1 MAADLFTPIQVG
13 SLVLKNRIFMA
24 PLLRRRTDPDNVPS
38 ALMKEY
44 YVQRASAGL
53 IVSECNLIASQTSAY
68 TDEPGVFTAEQL
80 AAWKEITDAVHAK
93 GGKIFAQLWHAGRR
107 AHPNNNDGAANVGPS
122 PIAISGDV
130 YTTKGM
136 APHAVPSEL
145 SVDEI
150 AAIVGQF
157 ATAATNAVDVAG
169 FDGVEIHAVNGYLL
183 DQFLRTSS
191 NKRTDL
197 YGDAQENRSRFLAEV
212 LHAVAAAVGADKVG
226 LRVAPLNS
234 YNDVKDDDPLALSQ
248 EIAAVAQ
255 RAHVAYVHVFRN
267 DQFDL
272 QHGDILPI
280 FRQHFHRTLLGNS
293 GYTKEEANAAIQG
306 GLVDAVAFGQLFVAN
321 PDLPERFHENAPMNT
336 PDVDTFYTGGA
347 RGYIDYPALQ

>member
-1 MAADLFTPIQVG
+1 MTRVIQSNSGFVKPLVNFTCHLVSISMYLIKETSHLKATRRRRPDQDGRWHCATFFMAADLFTPIQVG
-13 SLVLKNRIFMA
+13 SLALKNRIFMA

-80 AAWKEITDAVHAK
+80 AAWTEITDAVHAK
-93 GGKIFAQLWHAGRR
+93 GGKIFAQLWHSGRR

-130 YTTKGM
+130 YTAKGM
-136 APHAVPSEL
+136 APHVVPREL

-169 FDGVEIHAVNGYLL
+169 FDGVEIHAANGYLL
-183 DQFLRTSS
+183 DQF
-191 NKRTDL
+191 
-197 YGDAQENRSRFLAEV
+197 
-212 LHAVAAAVGADKVG
+212 
-226 LRVAPLNS
+226 
-234 YNDVKDDDPLALSQ
+234 Q

-321 PDLPERFHENAPMNT
+321 PDLPERFHENAPLNT
-336 PDVDTFYTGGA
+336 LDVDTFYTDGA